1 MHSLTII
8 VGTWCRWF
16 IGLPRYNKRIL
27 LFLNDFMALCLALWL
42 AFSARLGELY
52 WPGTTEFGLAL
63 LAAPIIGIV
72 TFHRLGLYKLV
83 TRFIGPGG
91 TMRLVAAVALAVL
104 IWSAFMQLAAV
115 EGMLPRSVIILY
127 GSFAAGLIWTSRQVA
142 GWALRLVPE
151 VRPATFDG
159 PKINVVIYGAGAA
172 GVQLLDALRRTR
184 EYCPVGFI
192 DENRN
197 LWGQMI
203 HGLKV
208 WRPRKLSSVIARE
221 RVKEILLAMP
231 EAPRRRQ
238 RTIIKRL
245 EKYQIAVKTLP
256 AIADIASGRVDVN
269 DLRSISA
276 EDLLGRDPV
285 PPDPALLDR
294 AIGNKTVLVTGAG
307 GSIGSELVR
316 QIQRI
321 RPKKLVLLDHS
332 EAALF
337 AIERT
342 VVMAQSEDQPIPV
355 VSVLGSV
362 ADEAL
367 VRRTLREHG
376 VQTIFHAAAYKH
388 VPMVEFNPIA
398 GLKNNTYG
406 TRILATAASDCN
418 VERFVLVS
426 TDKAVRPTSVMGA
439 SKRLAELFL
448 QAIAQDRPSGTIF
461 TIVRFGNVLDSSG
474 SVVPLF
480 RQQIQSGGPVLV
492 THAEI
497 ERYFMSISEAAELVI
512 QAGAMAQGG
521 EVFVLD
527 MGKPV
532 KISDLARSMIRLM
545 GREVRDEANPNGD
558 IAIRYTGLR
567 HGEKLYEE
575 LLIGDST
582 TPTAH
587 PRILRSWEPTSSM
600 AELARD
606 FDSLQSAIATEDV
619 HAMHSVLRR
628 MVEGYSPETRH
639 LPESTVQQ
647 TALDATRRTL
657 H

>member
-1 MHSLTII
+1 MHRLSQI
-8 VGTWCRWF
+8 VGQWCRWF
-16 IGLPRYNKRIL
+16 IGLPRYGKRTL
-27 LFLNDFMALCLALWL
+27 LFLNDFFALCLAIWL

-52 WPGTTEFGLAL
+52 WPDDLEFGLAL
-63 LAAPIIGIV
+63 LAAPMIGIV

-91 TMRLVAAVALAVL
+91 TMRLVMAMALAVL
-104 IWSAFMQLAAV
+104 IWSAFMQLTAV
-115 EGMLPRSVIILY
+115 SGLLPRSVIILY
-127 GSFAAGLIWTSRQVA
+127 GVFGAGLIWSSRQLA

-151 VRPATFDG
+151 VQPATFDG
-159 PKINVVIYGAGAA
+159 QRTNVVIYGAGTH
-172 GVQLLDALRRTR
+172 GVQLLEALRQSR
-184 EYCPVGFI
+184 EYRAIGFI

-197 LWGQMI
+197 LWGQVI
-203 HGLKV
+203 HGVKV
-208 WRPRKLSSVIARE
+208 WKPRKLSVVIAKE
-221 RVKEILLAMP
+221 RVKEVLLAIP
-231 EAPRRRQ
+231 DATRRRQ
-238 RTIIKRL
+238 RTIIRRL
-245 EKYQIAVKTLP
+245 EKYQVAVRTLP
-256 AIADIASGRVDVN
+256 AMADIASGRVDVN

-276 EDLLGRDPV
+276 DDLLGRDPV
-285 PPDPALLDR
+285 PPDPALLDL
-294 AIGNKTVLVTGAG
+294 AIRGKTVLVTGAG

-316 QIQRI
+316 QVQRI
-321 RPKKLVLLDHS
+321 QPKKLVLLDHS

-337 AIERT
+337 EIERA
-342 VVMAQSEDQPIPV
+342 VAAAQPDENQVPV
-355 VSVLGSV
+355 VAVLGSV
-362 ADEAL
+362 TDEAL
-367 VRRTLREHG
+367 IRRTIRDNG
-376 VQTIFHAAAYKH
+376 VQTIYHAAAYKH
-388 VPMVEFNPIA
+388 VPMVEHNSIV
-398 GLKNNTYG
+398 GLKNNTFG
-406 TRILATAASDCN
+406 TGTLAQAAGECD
-418 VERFVLVS
+418 VERLVLIS

-439 SKRLAELFL
+439 SKRLAELHL
-448 QAIAQDRPSGTIF
+448 QALAQDGKSKTIF

-480 RQQIQSGGPVLV
+480 RQQIQNGGPVLV
-492 THAEI
+492 THPDI

-545 GREVRDEANPNGD
+545 GREVRDDGNPNGD

-575 LLIGDST
+575 LLIGDNT

-587 PRILRSWEPTSSM
+587 PRILRSWEPSATM

-606 FDSLQSAIATEDV
+606 LDSLRLAIATEDV
-619 HAMHSVLRR
+619 QAIQTVLGR

-639 LPESTVQQ
+639 LAE
-647 TALDATRRTL
+647 TAEPQPAPRTTQRTL